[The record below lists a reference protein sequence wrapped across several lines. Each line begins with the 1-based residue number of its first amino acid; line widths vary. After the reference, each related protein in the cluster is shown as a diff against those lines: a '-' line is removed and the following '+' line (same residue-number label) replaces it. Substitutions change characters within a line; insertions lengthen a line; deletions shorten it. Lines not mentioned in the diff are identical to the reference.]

1 MKGWTVVTKVTR
13 DKAEGLAG
21 REVYL
26 HNKKHKNHVKTE
38 AIVQLY
44 GSTQT
49 MAKMAHNGAIAAAI
63 VKDQGKGGRPPE
75 SYAVEFTLNLPKGYR
90 PTTEQWQKIAQHTVK
105 KMAES
110 LGIKPEVLGAQSYIT
125 LHQQDQTPNPHP
137 ETGKERDTGDHIHM
151 VVGKFL
157 PNGVC
162 LRDLQR
168 KTMTRTVK
176 DAFNFSTLAIGCD
189 WQEYAATK
197 LQAQEHANKKRV
209 PTWRVKAARENE
221 ALDRRV
227 AALSEKVARME
238 DRADEIEKRERSLKE
253 REAEINEKMAE
264 LSEKMAEQKI
274 IDKLLKNFENQGN
287 KWLLAYEKGDKTQM
301 NRQKNRLNKTL
312 TALDAFGLLS
322 EDAATVEAVMAMS
335 RVELM
340 MDKVN
345 HCKPETLV
353 KPTISRPKL
362 R

>member
-13 DKAEGLAG
+13 DKSEGLAG

-26 HNKKHKNHVKTE
+26 HNKEHKNHVKTE

-44 GSTQT
+44 GNTQT

-137 ETGKERDTGDHIHM
+137 ETGKEQDTGDHIHI

-176 DAFNFSTLAIGCD
+176 DAFNFGTLAIGYD

-197 LQAQEHANKKRV
+197 LMVQEHANTKHV
-209 PTWRVKAARENE
+209 PSWKIKAAREHDE
-221 ALDRRV
+221 IDRRMD
-227 AALSEKVARME
+227 ALSETISDME
-238 DRADEIEKRERSLKE
+238 MRANEIEKREQDLAA
-253 REAEINEKMAE
+253 REAELNERI
-264 LSEKMAEQKI
+264 AEQKVV
-274 IDKLLKNFENQGN
+274 DKLIKNFETQGN
-287 KWLLAYEKGDKTQM
+287 KWLLAYESGDSKQM

-322 EDAATVEAVMAMS
+322 DDPATMEAAMIMS

-340 MDKVN
+340 VDKVN
-345 HCKPETLV
+345 YCKPQTLAIPSV
-353 KPTISRPKL
+353 SYMKL
-362 R
+362 G

>member
-13 DKAEGLAG
+13 DKSEGLAG

-26 HNKKHKNHVKTE
+26 HNKEHKNHVKTE
-38 AIVQLY
+38 AIVQLF
-44 GSTQT
+44 GNTQT

-90 PTTEQWQKIAQHTVK
+90 PTPKQWHQITKHTIKKIAEK
-105 KMAES
+105 
-110 LGIKPEVLGAQSYIT
+110 LRIKPEVIAAQTYAT

-137 ETGKERDTGDHIHM
+137 VTGKEQDTGDHVHI

-176 DAFNFSTLAIGCD
+176 DAFNFGTLAIGYD

-197 LQAQEHANKKRV
+197 LQVQEHANKKRV

-221 ALDRRV
+221 ALDRRMAV
-227 AALSEKVARME
+227 LSKKVARME
-238 DRADEIEKRERSLKE
+238 DRADEIEKRERSLEE

-264 LSEKMAEQKI
+264 QKV

-287 KWLLAYEKGDKTQM
+287 KWLLAYESDDAKQM

-322 EDAATVEAVMAMS
+322 DDPATIEAAMIMS

-340 MDKVN
+340 VDKVN